1 MKKLT
6 YLAVAAIAALSSC
19 SSDDIATGNNITSE
33 SVGVTEF
40 TATIDN
46 GNGITSRTAYDATN
60 RYATWIANTDQIS
73 VNGYTYRA
81 KDTGSTTAF
90 TSTGDEA
97 AAADTYTAY
106 YPATMYDNGTIS
118 MPASYNY
125 STNSPYNMPMYA
137 ESSTT
142 ALSFKNLTGVIAL
155 TVPSTEMET
164 VKSIT
169 VTSDQH
175 LSGEC
180 TINYNSG
187 APTISW
193 TNATATDAEKQVK
206 INCGAGAAATTFY
219 IPVPAGSHTNL
230 TFTVSNG
237 TATKAMKA
245 KTAITIARN
254 TLYSLTFVDNCS
266 PTSGTAAVTDGT
278 GKNVT
283 SCGWVKLWAGGPK
296 WATMNVGAATITDY
310 GGYYKWGMSTNKDT
324 SDSFN
329 YSTLDISGTDDDTAK
344 NLWGS
349 NWKMPKKTDLD
360 KLLSTDYTDGGTWVT
375 SYNGVSVSGLLVKGK
390 TNTAYASNEIFFP
403 AAGDCNVGDVD
414 DVGYDAFYW
423 SSTPYNDINAYCLYF
438 NPSSHTVTTEIK
450 GLGCSVRAVLAE

>member
-19 SSDDIATGNNITSE
+19 SSDDIATGNNRTSG

-90 TSTGDEA
+90 TPTGDEA

-106 YPATMYDNGTIS
+106 YPATMYNSGTIS

-137 ESSTT
+137 ESTTT

-155 TVPSTEMET
+155 TVPSNVLAT
-164 VKSIT
+164 VNSIT

-175 LSGEC
+175 LSGQC

-187 APTISW
+187 APTITW

-206 INCGAGAAATTFY
+206 INCGPGVAATTFY
-219 IPVPAGSHTNL
+219 IPVPAGSHSSL
-230 TFTVSNG
+230 TFTVSDG
-237 TATKAMKA
+237 SDTKIMKA

-254 TLYSLTFVDNCS
+254 TLYMLTFKQNCIA
-266 PTSGTAAVTDGT
+266 TKGTAKATINGTVYYIPWVQLWADGPKFAIYNYDSTPSNMSETNVGTTKTFSTTFTEWGGNWTIGTYDTNGT
-278 GKNVT
+278 GAYNMYNLWNGMDTYGNPAYGTYVKCEYTSQNGVYGFLVT
-283 SCGWVKLWAGGPK
+283 G
-296 WATMNVGAATITDY
+296 TTTDY
-310 GGYYKWGMSTNKDT
+310 TNNSIFLPAKNGDSEVGYA
-324 SDSFN
+324 N
-329 YSTLDISGTDDDTAK
+329 YWSGTDDSGSGC
-344 NLWGS
+344 NLGLGYYYDSWTS
-349 NWKMPKKTDLD
+349 DW
-360 KLLSTDYTDGGTWVT
+360 YTDNT
-375 SYNGVSVSGLLVKGK
+375 SNNLLVR
-390 TNTAYASNEIFFP
+390 P
-403 AAGDCNVGDVD
+403 
-414 DVGYDAFYW
+414 
-423 SSTPYNDINAYCLYF
+423 
-438 NPSSHTVTTEIK
+438 
-450 GLGCSVRAVLAE
+450 VLK